1 MKFQLIILSSIITFI
16 TACGSSPEKYQT
28 KASDSVNL
36 ELLSQD
42 LLYAV
47 RTNDSLKVDTLKEQL
62 RNSSIKQLKQLK
74 SDSEKNAFWINIY
87 NAYIQDILG
96 RNAGEYED
104 RGSFF
109 ASNQIPVA
117 GYIFSFDFIEHG
129 ILRRSKN
136 KLSLGYFNK
145 LFPSSLEKDL
155 RVENPDYRIHFALN
169 CGANSCPPIAFYS
182 SKEINKQLAAA
193 EVAFI
198 TARAEVNED
207 EKTVEVSRI
216 FSWFRGDFGG
226 KSGIKELLIKHKVIT
241 NDSYRLDFAEY
252 NWDLELAKYR
262 E

>member
-1 MKFQLIILSSIITFI
+1 MKFWLIILASFIIFI
-16 TACGSSPEKYQT
+16 TACGSSPEKYQP
-28 KASDSVNL
+28 KASDSLSL

-47 RTNDSLKVDTLKEQL
+47 RTNDSLKADTLKEQL

-74 SDSEKNAFWINIY
+74 TDSKKNAFWINIY
-87 NAYIQDILG
+87 NAYIQDILK
-96 RNAGEYED
+96 RNSSDYRD
-104 RGSFF
+104 RGEFF
-109 ASNQIPVA
+109 ARNQIPIA

-136 KLSLGYFNK
+136 KLSLGYVNK

-155 RVENPDYRIHFALN
+155 RVESPDFRIHFALN
-169 CGANSCPPIAFYS
+169 CGANSCPPIGFYS
-182 SKEINKQLAAA
+182 SKEINQQLAAA
-193 EVAFI
+193 EVAFV
-198 TARAEVNED
+198 TSRSEVIED
-207 EKTVEVSRI
+207 KKAVKTSRI